1 MKKRPSDFRGGLGL
15 RERLHALAPVAAA
28 VLAMRAER
36 AREELGRHLVV
47 LLVGLLGQQRDRGR
61 VHARDEGLVGFL
73 GGLGVG
79 RVHLGQ
85 ALLEQAA
92 DAQPDDAVGHQA
104 LFDPADG
111 AGGGSGGHAGSS
123 AGRIRPSGGIR
134 SRAPI
139 GFTRRHPAGLM
150 R

>member
-92 DAQPDDAVGHQA
+92 DAQPDDAVGA
-104 LFDPADG
+104 PGLV
-111 AGGGSGGHAGSS
+111 
-123 AGRIRPSGGIR
+123 RPSRRRGRWQWRACGLLGGVDSPFR
-134 SRAPI
+134 GNTKPRADRI
-139 GFTRRHPAGLM
+139 HPGVIPPG
-150 R
+150 